1 MVSKFAEQRY
11 AKMEPLQAG
20 SGIIWVESTE
30 STNSE
35 LRRRIG
41 ELDNLSVIAARE
53 QTAGRGQGDHSWFSS
68 PATNLTFSILFR
80 FGEGFP
86 VTLGSSD
93 AVLVTQITTLAIR
106 DHLLSRGIGSRIKWP
121 NDIWT
126 GDRKICGI
134 LIENSSMGGMV
145 SSSIVGIGLNVNET
159 GWPAGLPNPVS
170 MRELSGKVY
179 NLDEE
184 LRALAGRLRSRYEE
198 AASPEGRRRLDEKF
212 SLNVFRLPSK
222 P

>member
-1 MVSKFAEQRY
+1 
-11 AKMEPLQAG
+11 MEPLQAG
-20 SGIIWVESTE
+20 GGIIWVESTE

-145 SSSIVGIGLNVNET
+145 TSSIVGIGLNVNET

-184 LRALAGRLRSRYEE
+184 LRALAWRLRSRYEE
-198 AASPEGRRRLDEKF
+198 AASPEGRRRLDEEF
-212 SLNVFRLPSK
+212 NLNVFRLPST